1 MKIEKL
7 ENIQHDNIQDQSTN
21 EIIVELKNQ
30 NDKLKDQND
39 SKHRLIRAL
48 QEKLK
53 QDLSCNEL
61 SEIDLI

>member
-7 ENIQHDNIQDQSTN
+7 EDIQQNNIQDQSTN
-21 EIIVELKNQ
+21 EIIIKLKNE
-30 NDKLKDQND
+30 NDKLNDQND

-61 SEIDLI
+61 TEIDLI